1 MRVGPTGLID
11 AGGGFTLGW
20 WIGGDDRWHL
30 PGREAGVRQHLV
42 GDSPV
47 VETRLRVP
55 GGDAV
60 QRAYAVR
67 DQRGQEHVAIDIEN
81 DSGSPFALALVVERA
96 STSRASG
103 PTSPVCGWSPPT
115 AGTRL
120 RAGDRTI
127 AVLPKKPSRA
137 AGATGWRDGRG
148 RRTR

>member
-1 MRVGPTGLID
+1 VRVGPTGLID

-30 PGREAGVRQHLV
+30 PGHEAGVRQHLV

-67 DQRGQEHVAIDIEN
+67 DQRGQEHVAVEIEN
-81 DSGSPFALALVVERA
+81 DSGSPFALALVVSALDLQGERTDLPGLRVVA
-96 STSRASG
+96 ATDG
-103 PTSPVCGWSPPT
+103 GHE
-115 AGTRL
+115 L
-120 RAGDRTI
+120 RAGDGGQRC
-127 AVLPKKPSRA
+127 
-137 AGATGWRDGRG
+137 WRGHARLG
-148 RRTR
+148 TCP